1 MILHALTQYYQ
12 RKFQYDDA
20 SIAPEGWEKKE
31 LPFII
36 VLDKQGQFIQLE
48 DTRETQGKKKIGRNF
63 EVPKTAIRS
72 GSKSHEISNL
82 LWDHYGYVLAEPK
95 EVDGTAKKTA
105 EEIEKEQQKNQ
116 ELARLQHSS
125 FVKKIGE
132 LYQALPDDV
141 GILAVW
147 RFLQSPNEIKKV
159 KEADSW
165 KECKKIKGCNL
176 SFRLADE
183 PQNLVC
189 QTPAL
194 FAYLS
199 QSSRPDSSDDAYH
212 GVCLI
217 TGKRAKIAR
226 LHNQIKGVNA
236 KPAPLASVNLDA
248 FEAYG
253 KKQGAVFPVSETAM
267 FEYTTALNTLLDSEN
282 RFRVGDVSVVCW
294 TKYEHDLEKSAA
306 QMIINPDAHIA
317 EIKKLFKSVRN
328 GKFTEP
334 NTTTPFYIL
343 GLSPNVARIVVR
355 FWHESTVADVSESI
369 VQWHE
374 DLSMVRSENSL
385 YPEFMPLGRLLANL
399 VLEGEVKNLPADLIS
414 SLTQSAFHRR
424 PIAVSILQT
433 ALRRNKAEQRVTH
446 GRACLI
452 KAYLN
457 RAVRSGSLKNTKE
470 LNMSLDKE
478 RTDIGY
484 VLGRLFAVLEKTQ
497 SEAIREVNATIGDR
511 YFGSASSAPIAVFG
525 TLMRLFRH
533 HLSKLK
539 EGRKVNL
546 EKLVQEIVDKFDA
559 FPKHLDLHQQ
569 GLFAIGYYHQKQ
581 DFFIKKNQ
589 DQESNQDNQ
598 E

>member
-12 RKFQYDDA
+12 RKSQYDDA

-48 DTRETQGKKKIGRNF
+48 DTRETHGKKKIGRSF

-72 GSKSHEISNL
+72 GLKSYEISNL

-95 EVDGTAKKTA
+95 EVDGTAKKTVQ
-105 EEIEKEQQKNQ
+105 EIEKEQQKNQ
-116 ELARLQHSS
+116 ELAQLQHNS
-125 FVKKIGE
+125 FVKKVRE
-132 LYQALPDDV
+132 LHQALPDDV

-147 RFLQSPNEIKKV
+147 RFLQSPAEIEKV
-159 KEADSW
+159 KQDDSW

-199 QSSRPDSSDDAYH
+199 QASQPDSSDDAYH

-317 EIKKLFKSVRN
+317 EVKKLFKSVRN

-414 SLTQSAFHRR
+414 SLTQSAFHRL
-424 PIAVSILQT
+424 PIAVSILQA
-433 ALRRNKAEQRVTH
+433 ALRRNKAEQSVTH

-457 RAVRSGSLKNTKE
+457 RAVRSSSLKNTKE
-470 LNMSLDKE
+470 LKMSLDRE

-497 SEAIREVNATIGDR
+497 SEAIREANSTIGDR
-511 YFGSASSAPIAVFG
+511 YFGSASSTPIAVFG
-525 TLMRLFRH
+525 TLLRLSKH

-546 EKLVQEIVDKFDA
+546 EKLIQEIVDKIDV

-569 GLFAIGYYHQKQ
+569 GLFAVGYYHQKQ

-589 DQESNQDNQ
+589 DTNQDKDNQ

>member
-12 RKFQYDDA
+12 RKSQYDDA

-282 RFRVGDVSVVCW
+282 RFRVGDVSVVYW

-317 EIKKLFKSVRN
+317 EVKKLFKSVRN

>member
-12 RKFQYDDA
+12 RKSQYDDA

-72 GSKSHEISNL
+72 GSKSHKISNL

-132 LYQALPDDV
+132 LHQALPDDV

-147 RFLQSPNEIKKV
+147 RFLQLPNEIKKV

-199 QSSRPDSSDDAYH
+199 QASQPDSSDDAYH

-317 EIKKLFKSVRN
+317 EVKKLFKSVRN

-369 VQWHE
+369 VQWHQ

-385 YPEFMPLGRLLANL
+385 YPEFMPLERLLENL
-399 VLEGEVKNLPADLIS
+399 VLKGETKNLPADLIA

-511 YFGSASSAPIAVFG
+511 YFGSASSTPIAVFG